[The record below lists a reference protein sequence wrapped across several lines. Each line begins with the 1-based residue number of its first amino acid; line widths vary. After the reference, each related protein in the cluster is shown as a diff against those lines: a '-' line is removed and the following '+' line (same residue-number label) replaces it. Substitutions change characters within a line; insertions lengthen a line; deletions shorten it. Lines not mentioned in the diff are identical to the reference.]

1 MRISTRARYGTRAML
16 DLALHYDGGTI
27 MVKDVAE
34 RQQISSRYLEQLLFT
49 LKLSGMVRSTR
60 GTHGGFS
67 LAKPPS
73 EIKLIEIVEALDGSI
88 APVGCVDEP
97 DLYARSCYCA
107 THDVWVDVKNAASKV
122 LSSMTLEDL
131 AKRQKGK
138 ETLAKQT
145 GDLALTAMYAK
156 CRE

>member
-16 DLALHYDGGTI
+16 DLALHYDGGSI

-73 EIKLIEIVEALDGSI
+73 EIKLIDIVEALDGSI

-97 DLYARSCYCA
+97 DQYARSCYCA

-122 LSSMTLEDL
+122 LSSITLDDL

-138 ETLAKQT
+138 ETLAEQI
-145 GDLALTAMYAK
+145 GDQAVAAMYSK